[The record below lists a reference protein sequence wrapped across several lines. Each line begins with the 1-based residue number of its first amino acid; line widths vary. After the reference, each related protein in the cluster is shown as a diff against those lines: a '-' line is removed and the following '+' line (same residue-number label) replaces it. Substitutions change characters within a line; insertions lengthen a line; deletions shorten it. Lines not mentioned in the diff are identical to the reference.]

1 VRLDRKKGRKP
12 HNHDERIKKMPNNS
26 KLESAASRMRQIN
39 SAWLEG
45 RIDDLARMVHPEI
58 VMVFPGFAGRI
69 KGREQF
75 LEGFRDFSQNA
86 GILEFREHDLNAD
99 VAGNTAVVSFRYEM
113 IYERSGNRYRST
125 GRDLWVLQ
133 NHNDEWIGVW
143 RTMLD
148 MNERPA

>member
-1 VRLDRKKGRKP
+1 M
-12 HNHDERIKKMPNNS
+12 EMPNDS
-26 KLESAASRMRQIN
+26 KLDSAAGTMRQIN

-45 RIDDLARMVHPEI
+45 RIDDLAGMVHPQI

-69 KGREQF
+69 QGREQF
-75 LEGFRDFSQNA
+75 IEGFRDFSQNA
-86 GILEFREHDLNAD
+86 RILEFREHDLNAD
-99 VAGNTAVVSFRYEM
+99 VVGNTAVISFHYELM
-113 IYERSGNRYRST
+113 YERSNNRYRSF

-148 MNERPA
+148 MEEQPA